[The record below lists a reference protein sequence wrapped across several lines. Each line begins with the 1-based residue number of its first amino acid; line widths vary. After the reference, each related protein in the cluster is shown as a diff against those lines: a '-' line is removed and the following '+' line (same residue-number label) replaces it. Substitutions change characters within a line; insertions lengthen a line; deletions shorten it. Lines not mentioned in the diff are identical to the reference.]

1 MIFLPMTAKAP
12 CVYILTSKPKGTLYI
27 GVTSD
32 LPRRIWTHKQGS
44 IPGFASRHGLKRL
57 VWYEYHDDM
66 ETAILKEKQL
76 KKWNRAWKF
85 RLIFESNPT
94 WRDLYEDLA

>member
-1 MIFLPMTAKAP
+1 MPERKP
-12 CVYILTSKPKGTLYI
+12 CVYILTNKPKGTLYT
-27 GVTSD
+27 GVTAD
-32 LPRRIWTHKQGS
+32 LAARVWMHKQGRGS
-44 IPGFASRHGLKRL
+44 EFTRRYGLDQL

-66 ETAILKEKQL
+66 EMAILKEKQL

-85 RLIFESNPT
+85 RLIHEANPT